1 MRLEPMGLSE
11 GKRILIVLFTKKR
24 EKMRAHYD
32 KHILTRGRFRCNG
45 SECVACAAGISIV
58 KHMLLP
64 VYDVDS
70 GKFKIF
76 HFTASDKPNS
86 IWFKLRRAIN
96 HNNLPFCLELE
107 GFQFGDA
114 KLYLR
119 DFLITD
125 RFPKQEAKVFLTKI
139 ESGKMDYGDINPVIS
154 NKKLKKLKYI
164 SGKLPV
170 MGDRC
175 KRSAPQI
182 ALCRSDHYQISRLR
196 IILVRRKR
204 YPVYS
209 PHPPPLVPV

>member
-70 GKFKIF
+70 ETFKIF

-86 IWFKLRRAIN
+86 IWFKMRRAFN

-107 GFQFGDA
+107 GLKYGDV

-119 DFLITD
+119 DFSIKSKLFKSNAEKALIK
-125 RFPKQEAKVFLTKI
+125 FK
-139 ESGKMDYGDINPVIS
+139 SGKINYNGIRTVIT
-154 NKKLKKLKYI
+154 NNKLKQIKYI
-164 SGKLPV
+164 SRKF
-170 MGDRC
+170 DRN
-175 KRSAPQI
+175 
-182 ALCRSDHYQISRLR
+182 
-196 IILVRRKR
+196 
-204 YPVYS
+204 
-209 PHPPPLVPV
+209 PPPCFDST